1 MRGYLPLVNI
11 LLAIALAAVV
21 TRGIY
26 PAVTT
31 RTAPETVFESM
42 ETEEDAPRAPE
53 GREQD
58 DYRII
63 DTRNIFFSGKISPP
77 PPPEAL
83 PTAVPTAPPT
93 PLKLELQGTM
103 VHSGSVS
110 GGMAAIKDLR
120 SGKDDVY
127 HVGDS
132 IGDTGA
138 VIVLVERNKVTLER
152 GGRQEVLLSYK
163 DAISGTIT
171 TPQKKPEVK
180 KQDFEDIIKVISPYK
195 REVSKSGL
203 HAAVGNIFQAMDSSG
218 IEVRRNYLNRKE
230 RKNQR
235 GYKVWNIPQDSIVA
249 AMGIRD
255 HDIILRV
262 NRKLIDNPKK
272 ALALFQEV
280 QSAKTVKI
288 EIERNRRR
296 INLSYKIKP

>member
-11 LLAIALAAVV
+11 LLAIALVAVV
-21 TRGIY
+21 ARGIY

-31 RTAPETVFESM
+31 RTATETALESM
-42 ETEEDAPRAPE
+42 DAEMETPRAPE
-53 GREQD
+53 GRSQG
-58 DYRII
+58 DYKII
-63 DTRNIFFSGKISPP
+63 DSRNIFFSGKISPP
-77 PPPEAL
+77 PPPAAL

-103 VHSGSVS
+103 VHSGSKS

-120 SGKDDVY
+120 TGKDDVY

-152 GGRQEVLLSYK
+152 GGKKEVLLSYK
-163 DAISGTIT
+163 DAISGTSTIAS
-171 TPQKKPEVK
+171 KKPEPRK
-180 KQDFEDIIKVISPYK
+180 KPYEDIIKVISPYK

-255 HDIILRV
+255 HDIIMRV
-262 NRKLIDNPKK
+262 NRKLIDSPKK
-272 ALALFQEV
+272 ALTLFQEV
-280 QSAKTVKI
+280 QNAKTVKI